1 MQINQKISDRQFFI
15 KHEKSHVEPIL
26 ATFDLITSKQY
37 SSQKK
42 SLQSI
47 SSLYVGVTSCKKKI
61 THQFFIKL
69 EKP

>member
-15 KHEKSHVEPIL
+15 KHEKSHVGPIL

-47 SSLYVGVTSCKKKI
+47 SSLYVGVTSCKKKNN
-61 THQFFIKL
+61 TPVFHKT
-69 EKP
+69 